1 MSNVMKVSAIAAGL
15 VLALA
20 AAAAGEDLADA
31 IRRGDWP
38 AAIALAERD
47 ARANPASARH
57 AYNLACVYSRAGHPD
72 AAVKALGRAADL
84 GFPFTSTMLRD
95 GDLDPIRAHPGF
107 LEVAAR
113 IRANNAAALEKF
125 KAKADAK
132 AKVLVFP
139 PAKADRSRALPAV
152 VALHGRGDTAEAF
165 ARPWRR
171 VADELGAVLVV
182 PEGLNP
188 AGEGFD
194 WGVVEQ
200 GAYLVRR
207 AIETAGKQARID
219 PSRVVLAGFSN
230 GASQAFI
237 MGLQDPGSY
246 AGILPIAG
254 FYDERV
260 APVPAGARLPRF
272 AILNGE
278 RDEEADN
285 NRRAAAELRAAG
297 AKVELTIYPG
307 LGHAFPPGHEAELRR
322 ALRFL
327 LAR

>member
-1 MSNVMKVSAIAAGL
+1 MKMPGA
-15 VLALA
+15 VLGVLFALA
-20 AAAAGEDLADA
+20 AAAAAEDLARA
-31 IRRGDWP
+31 IEKHDWP

-47 ARANPASARH
+47 LRANPASARH
-57 AYNLACVYSRAGHPD
+57 AYNLACVYSRAGRLD
-72 AAVKALGRAADL
+72 AGVAALGRAADL
-84 GFPFTSTMLRD
+84 GFFFTSTLLRD
-95 GDLDPIRAHPGF
+95 EDLDPIRAHPGF
-107 LEVAAR
+107 PAVADR
-113 IRANNAAALEKF
+113 IRANNKAALEKF
-125 KAKADAK
+125 KARADGK

-139 PAKADRSRALPAV
+139 PGKADPARALPAV

-188 AGEGFD
+188 AAGGFD

-200 GAYLVRR
+200 GAYLVER
-207 AIETAGKQARID
+207 AIAKAGRQARID

-237 MGLQDPGSY
+237 MGLQDPSAY

-260 APVPAGARLPRF
+260 APVRAGTRLPRF

-285 NRRAAAELRAAG
+285 NRRAAAALRAAG